1 MKLNGKKVL
10 VTAGANGIG
19 LAIATTFKQRGANV
33 YVTDIDPE
41 ALSRLQQNHPDI
53 YSSQSDISK
62 EEDIRNMMEAAEKT
76 LGGLDILVNNA
87 GIAGPTKPVEQ
98 ITREEWDNTLNINLT
113 GQFLCIKYALPL
125 LRKEKNAAIINLSS
139 AAGRLGFAGRSPYSA
154 SKWAVIGLTRSLAIE
169 LGPENIRVNAICPGA
184 VDGPRIQHV
193 ISEKARMLN
202 KPHEEIENLY
212 KGQSSMHCM
221 VTAQDI
227 AHQALFLASD
237 LSMHISG
244 QALAVDGH
252 TEKLF

>member
-1 MKLNGKKVL
+1 MNLNGKKVL

-19 LAIATTFKQRGANV
+19 LAIATTFKQRGARV
-33 YVTDIDPE
+33 YVTDIDQA
-41 ALSRLQQNHPDI
+41 ALDRLKQAHPDI
-53 YSSQSDISK
+53 QGSLSDISK
-62 EEDIRNMMEAAEKT
+62 EEDIKSMLETVEKT

-87 GIAGPTKPVEQ
+87 GIAGPTKTVEH
-98 ITREEWDNTLNINLT
+98 ISRTEWDNTLNINLT
-113 GQFLCIKYALPL
+113 SQFLCIKYALPL

-154 SKWAVIGLTRSLAIE
+154 SKWAIIGLTRSLAIE
-169 LGPENIRVNAICPGA
+169 LGPEKIRVNAICPGA
-184 VDGPRIQHV
+184 VDGPRIQQV
-193 ISEKARMLN
+193 ISEKAQMLN
-202 KPHEEIENLY
+202 KPHDDIENLY

-227 AHQALFLASD
+227 ANQALFLASD
-237 LSMHISG
+237 LSLHISG